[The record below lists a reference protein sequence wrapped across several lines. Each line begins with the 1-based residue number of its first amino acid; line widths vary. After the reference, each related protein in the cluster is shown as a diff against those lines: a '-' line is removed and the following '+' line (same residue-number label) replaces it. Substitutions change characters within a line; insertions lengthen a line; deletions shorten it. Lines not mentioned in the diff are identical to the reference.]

1 MFLFTRHTFSPL
13 MKIVLQRVSKAWVE
27 AGGDTIGA
35 IGPGLVVLLGIEKG
49 DTPKDVEYLAKKT
62 IYLRIFEDE
71 NGKMNRSLLDVSGE
85 MLIISQFTLAG
96 DCRKGRRPGFDNAAE
111 PKLAKK
117 LYFEFIRSVQSKGI
131 KTAEGK
137 FGANMIVN
145 IANDGPVTFV
155 LESNNESSE
164 K

>member
-13 MKIVLQRVSKAWVE
+13 MKIVLQRVSKASVE
-27 AGGDTIGA
+27 IDGAVVGKIGC
-35 IGPGLVVLLGIEKG
+35 GLVILIGIEKG
-49 DTPKDVEYLAKKT
+49 DSIRDVEYLTEKT
-62 IYLRIFEDE
+62 VNLRIFEDSQ
-71 NGKMNRSLLDVSGE
+71 GKMNHSLPDVSGE

-111 PKLAKK
+111 PKLAKE
-117 LYFEFIRSVQSKGI
+117 LYFEFICAVQNKGI

-137 FGANMIVN
+137 FGAVMEVN
-145 IANDGPVTFV
+145 ITNDGPVTFV
-155 LESNNESSE
+155 LES